1 MGAVG
6 AVTGI
11 CMAGAADA
19 AYVLDEV
26 VVIGNRDE
34 ERDVLPGNFVYTK
47 SQTSF
52 LAGKDTMDI
61 PFSQMHFT
69 EKSMDTFTGPDKPM
83 DALLANSPSVRQ
95 SGSILHGDFFFRGFR
110 TNGTNF
116 YVNNVP
122 GVFTQVFI
130 VSEETGII
138 SMAEGGR
145 LVRHLDEAS
154 LRQILHGIYDTQ
166 DSDARMPLLHFR
178 QRRKSAHD
186 EQQADKKA

>member
-1 MGAVG
+1 MVLNLMRKKLLAAAVMGAVG

-83 DALLANSPSVRQ
+83 DALLANSPSVR
-95 SGSILHGDFFFRGFR
+95 R
-110 TNGTNF
+110 
-116 YVNNVP
+116 
-122 GVFTQVFI
+122 
-130 VSEETGII
+130 
-138 SMAEGGR
+138 
-145 LVRHLDEAS
+145 
-154 LRQILHGIYDTQ
+154 IYP
-166 DSDARMPLLHFR
+166 SW
-178 QRRKSAHD
+178 
-186 EQQADKKA
+186 

>member
-1 MGAVG
+1 MQ
-6 AVTGI
+6 
-11 CMAGAADA
+11 
-19 AYVLDEV
+19 
-26 VVIGNRDE
+26 R
-34 ERDVLPGNFVYTK
+34 
-47 SQTSF
+47 
-52 LAGKDTMDI
+52 
-61 PFSQMHFT
+61 
-69 EKSMDTFTGPDKPM
+69 
-83 DALLANSPSVRQ
+83 
-95 SGSILHGDFFFRGFR
+95 
-110 TNGTNF
+110 
-116 YVNNVP
+116 
-122 GVFTQVFI
+122 FI

>member
-1 MGAVG
+1 MNLMRKKLLAAAVMGAVG

-69 EKSMDTFTGPDKPM
+69 EKSMDTFTGLISRWMRFWQTRRLYASPDLSFM
-83 DALLANSPSVRQ
+83 VISFSADSVQ
-95 SGSILHGDFFFRGFR
+95 TEPTF
-110 TNGTNF
+110 
-116 YVNNVP
+116 
-122 GVFTQVFI
+122 
-130 VSEETGII
+130 
-138 SMAEGGR
+138 M
-145 LVRHLDEAS
+145 
-154 LRQILHGIYDTQ
+154 
-166 DSDARMPLLHFR
+166 
-178 QRRKSAHD
+178 
-186 EQQADKKA
+186 